1 MDRVEGYT
9 GIYKDPDSGVIIN
22 RGSSDRDRYKL
33 AKQQAIKNMESQ
45 DEIQN
50 LKSELNEI
58 KTLLKK
64 LVS

>member
-1 MDRVEGYT
+1 MDRVDGYS
-9 GIYKDPDSGVIIN
+9 GIYKDSETGVIVN

-33 AKQQAIKNMESQ
+33 AKQQSIKNMESQ

-58 KTLLKK
+58 KNLLKQLIK
-64 LVS
+64 